1 MKQILIKIKEGKRDF
16 SVSDPD
22 YSDVIKLINTGLV
35 NKIGSSESS
44 IIYVR
49 ITKQGLDYIE
59 AN

>member
-1 MKQILIKIKEGKRDF
+1 MKQILIKIKEGQREF
-16 SVSDPD
+16 SVSDPEYTD
-22 YSDVIKLINTGLV
+22 LMKLIKKGLV
-35 NKIGSSESS
+35 NEIGSSESS

>member
-16 SVSDPD
+16 SVSDPY